1 MSTGREKLEKL
12 LALANDKCNKFVSE
26 MAYKKYL
33 ELKDKIS
40 EKEAVTEAN
49 CFDEI
54 EEDNLYRSV
63 EFDIDKIHK
72 FFDTI
77 TKVPGGFLIRRSVYL
92 NRMIHYYESQL
103 RDFGEQYE
111 GVRKNCNKMIKM
123 YQQIAIDEF
132 GYTKTSPSSLF
143 PNTLINPD
151 YSLFGNPK
159 VNYLHF
165 VDDDTAMLLDLD
177 ETKDA
182 WGIRL

>member
-1 MSTGREKLEKL
+1 MKVSVVIPNYNGKKFLDDCMEALSKQTMKEFEVIIVDNGSTDGSQAYIKEKFPSVVLIELQENTGFSGAVNVGIKAAKAKYVL
-12 LALANDKCNKFVSE
+12 LLNND
-26 MAYKKYL
+26 
-33 ELKDKIS
+33 
-40 EKEAVTEAN
+40 
-49 CFDEI
+49 
-54 EEDNLYRSV
+54 
-63 EFDIDKIHK
+63 
-72 FFDTI
+72 
-77 TKVPGGFLIRRSVYL
+77 TKVFPDFVKQLYDAIRGNKRIFSVS
-92 NRMIHYYESQL
+92 SQ
-103 RDFGEQYE
+103 
-111 GVRKNCNKMIKM
+111 MIKM

-165 VDDDTAMLLDLD
+165 IDDDTAMLLDLD

>member
-33 ELKDKIS
+33 ELKDKLS
-40 EKEAVTEAN
+40 EKEAVKEAN

-92 NRMIHYYESQL
+92 ARMIHYYESQL

-123 YQQIAIDEF
+123 YQ
-132 GYTKTSPSSLF
+132 YMYK
-143 PNTLINPD
+143 
-151 YSLFGNPK
+151 
-159 VNYLHF
+159 
-165 VDDDTAMLLDLD
+165 
-177 ETKDA
+177 
-182 WGIRL
+182 